1 MTSPD
6 GTARARPG
14 TPPSAPPSGPASW
27 LRRYPV
33 VVETAAAAAVLI
45 YGYLIVRVIPAPWY
59 VPANLAAA
67 GLAVFLVHRSGSAWA
82 DLGLR
87 KEDAGSGLRWGLAA
101 VVPIAAVVAIGVT
114 LTVTRKYFVEDK
126 FLHESTAR
134 TLYELFVRIPFGT
147 ALAEE
152 LIFRAALLAL
162 CLRRH
167 TFWKAAALSSLVFGF
182 WHILPAMGSVS
193 SNAAGEALATP
204 AARAAGVLAT
214 VLATAAAGMVFC
226 WLRRRSRS
234 VVAPWITHASLNSLG
249 VVAGLAVARW
259 LGG

>member
-1 MTSPD
+1 MDSPE
-6 GTARARPG
+6 GKGAARPG
-14 TPPSAPPSGPASW
+14 VSRPGPARW
-27 LRRYPV
+27 MDRYPSV
-33 VVETAAAAAVLI
+33 AETAAAAAILS

-67 GLAVFLVHRSGSAWA
+67 GLAVLLVRRSGAGWGA
-82 DLGLR
+82 LGLR
-87 KEDAGSGLRWGLAA
+87 REDVGSGLRWGLGAI
-101 VVPIAAVVAIGVT
+101 VPIAAVVATGVA
-114 LTVTRKYFVEDK
+114 LTVTRKYFVDDK

-134 TLYELFVRIPFGT
+134 TLYELFVRIPLGT

-152 LIFRAALLAL
+152 LIFRAALLGL
-162 CLRRH
+162 YLRRH

-182 WHILPAMGSVS
+182 WHVLPAMGSVT
-193 SNAAGEALATP
+193 SNAAGQNLATP

-214 VLATAAAGMVFC
+214 VLATAAAGLVFC

-249 VVAGLAVARW
+249 VVAGLVVARW

>member
-1 MTSPD
+1 MTRDSE
-6 GTARARPG
+6 GNGAARHDASRPG
-14 TPPSAPPSGPASW
+14 PARW
-27 LRRYPV
+27 MDRYPGLA
-33 VVETAAAAAVLI
+33 ETAAAAAILS

-67 GLAVFLVHRSGSAWA
+67 GLAVLLARRSGAGWS

-87 KEDAGSGLRWGLAA
+87 KEDLGSGLRWGLGA
-101 VVPIAAVVAIGVT
+101 VVPIAAVVATGVA

-134 TLYELFVRIPFGT
+134 TLYELFVRIPLGT

-152 LIFRAALLAL
+152 LIFRAALLGL
-162 CLRRH
+162 YLRRH

-182 WHILPAMGSVS
+182 WHVLPAMGSVS
-193 SNAAGEALATP
+193 SNAAGQTLATP

-249 VVAGLAVARW
+249 VVAGLVVAHW
-259 LGG
+259 L

>member
-1 MTSPD
+1 VTSPD
-6 GTARARPG
+6 GAGRTQPGAEQSGVAR
-14 TPPSAPPSGPASW
+14 W
-27 LRRYPV
+27 LHRYPV
-33 VVETAAAAAVLI
+33 VPETAAAAAVLS

-67 GLAVFLVHRSGSAWA
+67 GLAVFLVHRGGSGWA

-87 KEDAGSGLRWGLAA
+87 REDAGRGLRWGLAT
-101 VVPIAAVVAIGVT
+101 VVPIAAVVAVGVA
-114 LTVTRKYFVEDK
+114 LTFTRKYFVEDK

-162 CLRRH
+162 YLRRH
-167 TFWKAAALSSLVFGF
+167 SFWKAAALSSLVFGF
-182 WHILPAMGSVS
+182 WHVLPAMGSVS
-193 SNAAGEALATP
+193 SNAAGETLATP

-214 VLATAAAGMVFC
+214 VFATAAAGMVFC
-226 WLRRRSRS
+226 WLRGRSRS

-249 VVAGLAVARW
+249 VVAGLVVAHW

>member
-1 MTSPD
+1 VAVPD
-6 GTARARPG
+6 DTGRERPG
-14 TPPSAPPSGPASW
+14 TSPPSPARW
-27 LRRYPV
+27 MRRHPV
-33 VVETAAAAAVLI
+33 VAETAAAAAILS

-67 GLAVFLVHRSGSAWA
+67 GLAVLLVHRGGAGWG

-87 KEDAGSGLRWGLAA
+87 KEDLGSGLRWGLAT
-101 VVPIAAVVAIGVT
+101 VVPIAFVVAAGVA

-126 FLHESTAR
+126 FLHESTVR
-134 TLYELFVRIPFGT
+134 TLYELLVRIPLGT

-152 LIFRAALLAL
+152 LIFRAALLGL
-162 CLRRH
+162 YLRRH
-167 TFWKAAALSSLVFGF
+167 AFWKAAALSSLVFGF
-182 WHILPAMGSVS
+182 WHVLPAMGSVS
-193 SNAAGEALATP
+193 SNAAGQTLATP

-249 VVAGLAVARW
+249 VVAGLVVARW
-259 LGG
+259 LSG